1 MLLRTPNPM
10 TDATLLRK
18 LVLVVLIKLVAI
30 VGLWWL
36 FVRDE
41 RVTVAADNVAEHLA
55 QPVST
60 PAKLQGKTDGH

>member
-1 MLLRTPNPM
+1 MLLRTSNPM

-55 QPVST
+55 RPAAN